1 MGGIELLL
9 TEIFRLGN
17 GDRPSVPNVVISIIA
32 TNADRRLDE
41 MSPIILAARDAGI
54 KSLLIRITEHEPLS
68 TGEANRLRAIN
79 VHLYLINRIQDLGT
93 VVNEV
98 VDESC
103 SAEGNVK

>member
-9 TEIFRLGN
+9 TEIFQPDN
-17 GDRPSVPNVVISIIA
+17 GDRPSVPNVVIVVAA
-32 TNADRRLDE
+32 TNADRRRDE
-41 MSPIILAARDAGI
+41 VSSIILATRDAGI
-54 KSLLIRITEHEPLS
+54 KSLLIRSMEHEPLS
-68 TGEANRLRAIN
+68 TEEANRLRAIN

-93 VVNEV
+93 VVDEV